1 MPMMKKINTIL
12 TITCFSLS
20 PLSLSAQP
28 SQVPDASWET
38 VDHFKYGSLGT
49 NETFKNVK
57 LNSNS
62 IAVGEDIT
70 VINLDTNNEI
80 ATFKVMSIRYGR
92 QVKMCWIGDSGGMM
106 SESYIT
112 VKECKR

>member
-28 SQVPDASWET
+28 SQVPDASWES
-38 VDHFKYGSLGT
+38 VDHFKYKSSGAS
-49 NETFKNVK
+49 ETFRNIK
-57 LNSNS
+57 LSSNS
-62 IAVGEDIT
+62 ISVGEDIT
-70 VINLDTNNEI
+70 IINLDPVDEL
-80 ATFKVMSIRYGR
+80 ATFKVKSIRYGR
-92 QVKMCWIGDSGGMM
+92 QVKMCWIGDSEGMI
-106 SESYIT
+106 SKSYIT